1 MAKMMEL
8 AREKQ
13 AAELK
18 ALKETSETYDC
29 FPSTSDFRLSKRAQG
44 PPNISLMPVSLQ

>member
-1 MAKMMEL
+1 MWRLQKQPTPPLLHGQRLLTKPVLPPSQQIAKMMEL

-18 ALKETSETYDC
+18 TFKETSE
-29 FPSTSDFRLSKRAQG
+29 L
-44 PPNISLMPVSLQ
+44 